1 MCLSRNFADDIY
13 SFHKYEFTR
22 LFLAGTITTKARID
36 YESIKQIYV
45 NAYVTDTG
53 IPQMTSTAEI
63 IVEIVNMNDNEPVF
77 SLPEYRFTVAENSP
91 KGNFIGKINAKD
103 DDDGKLFVHT
113 TLEQKS
119 LLSYPLRC
127 HVSCS
132 IYHPLPCSS
141 PTPIPLHSSQFCH
154 IIYRYTTERQHQ
166 SIAHTHT
173 HIGICSNRNRCKLW
187 QLIIIYA
194 AVTII
199 NHSQ

>member
-1 MCLSRNFADDIY
+1 MRVFVCLFC
-13 SFHKYEFTR
+13 
-22 LFLAGTITTKARID
+22 AGTISTKARID

-119 LLSYPLRC
+119 
-127 HVSCS
+127 
-132 IYHPLPCSS
+132 HP
-141 PTPIPLHSSQFCH
+141 
-154 IIYRYTTERQHQ
+154 
-166 SIAHTHT
+166 
-173 HIGICSNRNRCKLW
+173 
-187 QLIIIYA
+187 
-194 AVTII
+194 
-199 NHSQ
+199 